1 MLKKV
6 TVCIGIIWIQYINNN
21 NNKINNNGN
30 NNSNNNVI
38 IISVLAGLEP
48 ATFRLTVEC
57 TNQLCY
63 KTIYK
68 LWDSNPWILQY

>member
-6 TVCIGIIWIQYINNN
+6 MVCIGIIWIQYI
-21 NNKINNNGN
+21 K
-30 NNSNNNVI
+30 SNNNINNSVI
-38 IISVLAGLEP
+38 IISVLTGLEP
-48 ATFRLTVEC
+48 VAFRLTVEC

-68 LWDSNPWILQY
+68 LWDSNPCILQY